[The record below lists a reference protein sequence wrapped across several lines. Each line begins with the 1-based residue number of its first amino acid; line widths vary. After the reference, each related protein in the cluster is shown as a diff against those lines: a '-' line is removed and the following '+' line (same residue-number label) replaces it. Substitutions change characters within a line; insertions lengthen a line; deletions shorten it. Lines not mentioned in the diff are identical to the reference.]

1 MTPMKFSLC
10 ALNNYCDLNR
20 SYLVLYLLLYSA
32 ATNVLLVEEEAVS
45 DDDDDTR
52 FTCVVTNLA
61 HSIFKQINLRFNG
74 ALMSEQTDTSAYS
87 AFFQTL
93 PNCSSDDC
101 DTLLQP
107 QGWIN
112 YLDVSDRFHDGS
124 FSINAFG

>member
-32 ATNVLLVEEEAVS
+32 ATNVLLEEEEAVS

-61 HSIFKQINLRFNG
+61 PSIFKQINLRFNG
-74 ALMSEQTDTSAYS
+74 ALMSEQTDTCAYS
-87 AFFQTL
+87 AFFQTSC
-93 PNCSSDDC
+93 PTAAAMTGTRSCS
-101 DTLLQP
+101 
-107 QGWIN
+107 
-112 YLDVSDRFHDGS
+112 RKAGS
-124 FSINAFG
+124 TTWT